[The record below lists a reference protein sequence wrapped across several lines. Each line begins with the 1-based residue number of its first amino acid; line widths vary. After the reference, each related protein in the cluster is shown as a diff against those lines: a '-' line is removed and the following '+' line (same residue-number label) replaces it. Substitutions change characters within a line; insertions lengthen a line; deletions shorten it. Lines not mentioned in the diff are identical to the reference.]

1 MVVRILFSFL
11 AVFNL
16 FGFYPTWNE
25 LQDLRPVAVT
35 FYWLCEK
42 QYITGCV
49 KVDVILISRSQP
61 CKFIPVNFVSKGAKD
76 IVCLVCMWFCL
87 LWKLRYFLET
97 KYVNVFRKRSF
108 FSVCYQTVFYWV
120 YWNILDSYLS
130 FVKWDSLCLWTH
142 TCTVIAPENVISVL
156 LQACHIPL
164 IRGAWISFRVLR
176 KPGCEIVVWAGCDY
190 NVLAHRSFSVA
201 PKIPS
206 RTVLL

>member
-1 MVVRILFSFL
+1 MVRILFSFL
-11 AVFNL
+11 VVFNL

-49 KVDVILISRSQP
+49 KVDVTLISRSQP

-108 FSVCYQTVFYWV
+108 FSVCYQIVFYWV

-130 FVKWDSLCLWTH
+130 FVNLDSLCLWTH
-142 TCTVIAPENVISVL
+142 SYMYSNCSRKSHLGITSSMSHSMNKGCLDIIQGTKKTRL
-156 LQACHIPL
+156 WDCRLGRLWLQWTSP
-164 IRGAWISFRVLR
+164 
-176 KPGCEIVVWAGCDY
+176 
-190 NVLAHRSFSVA
+190 
-201 PKIPS
+201 
-206 RTVLL
+206 